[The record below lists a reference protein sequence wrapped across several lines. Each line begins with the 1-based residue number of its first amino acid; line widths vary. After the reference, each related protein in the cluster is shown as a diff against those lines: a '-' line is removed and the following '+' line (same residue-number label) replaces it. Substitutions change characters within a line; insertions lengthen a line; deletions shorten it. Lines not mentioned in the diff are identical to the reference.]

1 MVDIIDAGQPIEDY
15 YARNIE
21 LSGRQALDGMFAK
34 WDAAHPSS
42 LNPDIQF
49 PDGDEEFGTG
59 LTAGPG
65 MSYSQWAAEN
75 MR

>member
-15 YARNIE
+15 YAQYIE
-21 LSGRQALDGMFAK
+21 LSGKRALDSMFAK

-49 PDGDEEFGTG
+49 PDGHEEFGTG